1 MLFNQLTLIQ
11 VEYKT
16 KSIMILTIYDLDF
29 SWVVSILKNQ
39 TYNCIWVYSVMWFQK
54 EIKIIEINWNKD
66 LINWKIIYL
75 NIMHCISQI
84 MLDQYNF
91 ISDIRFC
98 KILCLGGN
106 IAFIILIQTFP
117 YLKMQSKKIS
127 RLYLAINGNYII
139 SLCKVRFSVIFGQNQ
154 RASKKKLG
162 VDKHKPILN
171 FQRVTFISINTLSI

>member
-66 LINWKIIYL
+66 LINGKIIYL

-117 YLKMQSKKIS
+117 YLKMQSVQENKQIIS
-127 RLYLAINGNYII
+127 RN
-139 SLCKVRFSVIFGQNQ
+139 
-154 RASKKKLG
+154 
-162 VDKHKPILN
+162 
-171 FQRVTFISINTLSI
+171 

>member
-1 MLFNQLTLIQ
+1 
-11 VEYKT
+11 
-16 KSIMILTIYDLDF
+16 
-29 SWVVSILKNQ
+29 
-39 TYNCIWVYSVMWFQK
+39 
-54 EIKIIEINWNKD
+54 
-66 LINWKIIYL
+66 
-75 NIMHCISQI
+75 

-117 YLKMQSKKIS
+117 YLKMQSEKIS

-162 VDKHKPILN
+162 VYKHKPILT

>member
-1 MLFNQLTLIQ
+1 M
-11 VEYKT
+11 Y
-16 KSIMILTIYDLDF
+16 
-29 SWVVSILKNQ
+29 
-39 TYNCIWVYSVMWFQK
+39 
-54 EIKIIEINWNKD
+54 
-66 LINWKIIYL
+66 
-75 NIMHCISQI
+75 ISQI

-154 RASKKKLG
+154 RASKKNQASTSINPFLTFKELHLYPLTHYQFKNQHAGILSLSQNLG
-162 VDKHKPILN
+162 ENILYLIFISYHFSNKGKVVNLTPNRIFIYVNSIYRPFVNPILMN
-171 FQRVTFISINTLSI
+171 TTYNEKWVTPYAILCQK